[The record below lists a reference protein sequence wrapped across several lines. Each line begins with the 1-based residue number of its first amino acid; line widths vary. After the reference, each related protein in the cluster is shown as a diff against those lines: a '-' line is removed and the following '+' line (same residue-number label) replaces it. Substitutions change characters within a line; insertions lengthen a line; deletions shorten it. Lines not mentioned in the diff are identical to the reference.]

1 MASTAQNVPNP
12 VNLPSANQLAQI
24 ADNICNTLT
33 AGAVTGNYIDVY
45 DAEHDLATA
54 IRCVAQA
61 LLDVNNSTASSVGTV
76 QVRNAYALGAGA
88 SIPTNLTTAAV

>member
-12 VNLPSANQLAQI
+12 VNLPTANQLAQI
-24 ADNICNTLT
+24 ADNICNTLA

-45 DAEHDLATA
+45 DAVHDLATA

-61 LLDVNNSTASSVGTV
+61 LLVVNNSTASSVGMV
-76 QVRNAYALGAGA
+76 QVRNAYVLGAGA
-88 SIPTNLTTAAV
+88 SIPTSLTTAAV